1 MEDAHSDRRIL
12 EAWAANAAPWT
23 RAVREGRIGSR
34 TRITDRALLETILAA
49 PATRLLDVGCG
60 EGWLARALTPRGVH
74 VTGIDAV
81 PELIERARAAG
92 GGDFFVLDYEALS
105 EDGPAGPFDAAVCN
119 FSLLG
124 DAATEAVVASV
135 AERLTTDGRLII
147 QTLHPPT
154 ACGAA
159 PYRDGWRDGTWA
171 GIEGDFA
178 APAPWYFRTLAS
190 WIRLLTRGGF
200 ALGELHEPVDPATGQ
215 PASVVFVA
223 TPLRG
228 R

>member
-1 MEDAHSDRRIL
+1 MDDAHSDRHIL
-12 EAWAANAAPWT
+12 EAWAANAEPWT

-34 TRITDRALLETILAA
+34 TRITDRALLETIAAA
-49 PATRLLDVGCG
+49 PTTELLDVGCG
-60 EGWLARALTPRGVH
+60 EGWLARALAPRGIR

-81 PELIERARAAG
+81 PEFVDRARAAG
-92 GGDFFVLDYEALS
+92 GGRFLVLDYEALMA
-105 EDGPAGPFDAAVCN
+105 DGPAGPFDAVVCN

-124 DAATEAVVASV
+124 DAATEAVIAAVA
-135 AERLTTDGRLII
+135 ARLADGGRLII

-154 ACGAA
+154 ACGTE

-178 APAPWYFRTLAS
+178 APAPWYFRTLAG
-190 WIRLLTRGGF
+190 WIGLLTRSGF
-200 ALGELHEPVDPATGQ
+200 ALSALREPLDPTTGQ
-215 PASVVFVA
+215 PASVLFVA